1 MPCAETPMVYKEAWD
16 HLSVDLLKVAALK
29 PLLSTYTIFMK
40 LLILRLI
47 SHQNDALAAR
57 YYGML

>member
-1 MPCAETPMVYKEAWD
+1 MACVD
-16 HLSVDLLKVAALK
+16 ILDNLSVDILKVTALK
-29 PLLSTYTIFMK
+29 PLLSTYTIFTK

-47 SHQNDALAAR
+47 SYQNDALAAR

>member
-1 MPCAETPMVYKEAWD
+1 MACVEIMD
-16 HLSVDLLKVAALK
+16 SLSVDILKVTALK
-29 PLLSTYTIFMK
+29 PLLSTYTVFTK

-47 SHQNDALAAR
+47 AHQNDALAAR